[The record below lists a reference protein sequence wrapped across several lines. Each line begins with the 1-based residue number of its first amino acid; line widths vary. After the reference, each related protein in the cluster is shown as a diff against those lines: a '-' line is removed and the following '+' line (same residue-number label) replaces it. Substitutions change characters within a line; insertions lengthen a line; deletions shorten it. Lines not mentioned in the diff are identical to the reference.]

1 MATQPPASFDFEG
14 SLYVEVFKIYE
25 EMFCCVVGKK
35 FQAYRKAR
43 PQLPASPSNKAE
55 LALQVGS
62 LDFPSLYHYP
72 PVV

>member
-1 MATQPPASFDFEG
+1 MASHSSFDFEG

-43 PQLPASPSNKAE
+43 PQLPASATNKAE
-55 LALQVGS
+55 LALQVR
-62 LDFPSLYHYP
+62 F
-72 PVV
+72 